1 MKRLFLFAA
10 TLAALSVI
18 PARAQTAGEKAL
30 MQTSRDWAKAAASG
44 NVDTML
50 AYWADDAVVLP
61 PNQAAITGKAAIRGF
76 VEESLKIPGFS
87 ITWEPQSASISA
99 DGSLGYLV
107 ETNRVSFTG
116 EKGDAVVIEGKAVT
130 VWRKTAAGK
139 WQCVADIWNDNPP
152 PASAE
157 KKVAAAGR

>member
-1 MKRLFLFAA
+1 MKTRFLIAA
-10 TLAALSVI
+10 ALAALSAI
-18 PARAQTAGEKAL
+18 PATSQSADEKAL
-30 MQTSRDWAKAAASG
+30 MQASRDWAKAAASG
-44 NVDTML
+44 NADTML

-61 PNQAAITGKAAIRGF
+61 PNKAAITGKAAIRAF
-76 VEESLKIPGFS
+76 VEESLRIPGFT

-116 EKGDAVVIEGKAVT
+116 DKGDAVVIEGKAVT
-130 VWRKTAAGK
+130 VWRKTSVGR

-152 PASAE
+152 PAPAD
-157 KKVAAAGR
+157 KVAAARR